1 MVFENTY
8 TVGDIL
14 TAISILVVI
23 LGGVF
28 SLIQWNKKQLLQ
40 RGEYITQLT

>member
-14 TAISILVVI
+14 AAISILVVI

-28 SLIQWNKKQLLQ
+28 SLIQWNKNSFSK
-40 RGEYITQLT
+40 EENV